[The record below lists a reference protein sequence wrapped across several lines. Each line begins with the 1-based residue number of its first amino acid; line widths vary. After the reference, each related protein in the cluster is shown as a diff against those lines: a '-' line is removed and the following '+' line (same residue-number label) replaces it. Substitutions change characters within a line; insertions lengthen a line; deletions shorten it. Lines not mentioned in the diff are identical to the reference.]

1 MEDLQQKVINWVK
14 TLKGWQCELAYRLLI
29 KEKLDNGDINEI
41 VSMLKEEKQFE
52 NKIFPNIGISIN
64 GESIILLSID
74 SIENIEHLSPRNAL
88 KFAEKGLTV
97 IYGKNGTGK
106 SGYTRILKKICGKP
120 RARDLIGNIYKSNA
134 SIGKCTL
141 FYKKGEQVEQCSWS
155 VNDGAIESLRSV
167 DIFDSDTG
175 ASYLNEANSVS
186 YIPPIIAFFSSFS
199 RYHDII
205 KERLA
210 TQKDQLISK
219 LPVPPHELSETNYV
233 KNVYLSKNLDLSK
246 FIWTGEDENKLS
258 ELDQKLKE
266 PDLKKAVVELREQK
280 RKIDQ
285 LIKDIEDAL
294 IKVSPQSK
302 EEIDALAS
310 DLSTKEQAV
319 LDAAKVLSDSSKLEG
334 VGTES
339 WKLLWSAAKEYSQ
352 KDAYLDDKK
361 LYQHDRCVLCHQILD
376 EETKDRLQNFDAF
389 ITNELSKEAANAKK
403 QYNDRINS
411 LPEDF
416 TEDQIIDR
424 SISSGLDR
432 DWGKQIFNIW
442 AQIYNNGEA
451 IRLGRPLHNICNEV
465 QIALSALNE
474 KSRRYE
480 ITAAEYENAAKLF
493 DRGATAKQL
502 LELKA
507 QKWAFEQS
515 EDIKIERTR
524 QTNITR
530 YDQWIS
536 QTNTRGITTK
546 ANEIGDLVIT
556 QSFVKRFNEELDKLG
571 AGNIQVTR
579 WRN

>member
-556 QSFVKRFNEELDKLG
+556 QSFVKRF
-571 AGNIQVTR
+571 VPS
-579 WRN
+579 

>member
-1 MEDLQQKVINWVK
+1 M
-14 TLKGWQCELAYRLLI
+14 
-29 KEKLDNGDINEI
+29 
-41 VSMLKEEKQFE
+41 
-52 NKIFPNIGISIN
+52 
-64 GESIILLSID
+64 
-74 SIENIEHLSPRNAL
+74 
-88 KFAEKGLTV
+88 
-97 IYGKNGTGK
+97 
-106 SGYTRILKKICGKP
+106 
-120 RARDLIGNIYKSNA
+120 
-134 SIGKCTL
+134 
-141 FYKKGEQVEQCSWS
+141 
-155 VNDGAIESLRSV
+155 
-167 DIFDSDTG
+167 
-175 ASYLNEANSVS
+175 
-186 YIPPIIAFFSSFS
+186 
-199 RYHDII
+199 
-205 KERLA
+205 
-210 TQKDQLISK
+210 
-219 LPVPPHELSETNYV
+219 
-233 KNVYLSKNLDLSK
+233 
-246 FIWTGEDENKLS
+246 
-258 ELDQKLKE
+258 
-266 PDLKKAVVELREQK
+266 
-280 RKIDQ
+280 
-285 LIKDIEDAL
+285 
-294 IKVSPQSK
+294 
-302 EEIDALAS
+302 
-310 DLSTKEQAV
+310 
-319 LDAAKVLSDSSKLEG
+319 
-334 VGTES
+334 GTES

-571 AGNIQVTR
+571 AGNIQVEFIKQINKGTTKHVLKIANATHNNPGNILSEGEAR
-579 WRN
+579 IISLAAFLADVTGGNHANPFVFDDPISSLDQTYEEKTVKRLVELSKSRQVIVFTHRLSLLCQLNDACDNIKTLGIRRESWGTGEIGELPISAKSPKNALKDILNSKLVRAKKVLNENGAEEYYLHAKMICSDFRILIERTVEYHLLGDVVQRYRRAVNTMGKVSSLAKINKNDCETIDKFMTKYSFYEHSQPLEAPVELPLPEDISNDVKELLAWIDEFDKRKSS

>member
-361 LYQHDRCVLCHQILD
+361 LYQHDRCH
-376 EETKDRLQNFDAF
+376 
-389 ITNELSKEAANAKK
+389 
-403 QYNDRINS
+403 
-411 LPEDF
+411 
-416 TEDQIIDR
+416 
-424 SISSGLDR
+424 
-432 DWGKQIFNIW
+432 
-442 AQIYNNGEA
+442 
-451 IRLGRPLHNICNEV
+451 
-465 QIALSALNE
+465 
-474 KSRRYE
+474 
-480 ITAAEYENAAKLF
+480 
-493 DRGATAKQL
+493 
-502 LELKA
+502 
-507 QKWAFEQS
+507 
-515 EDIKIERTR
+515 
-524 QTNITR
+524 
-530 YDQWIS
+530 
-536 QTNTRGITTK
+536 
-546 ANEIGDLVIT
+546 
-556 QSFVKRFNEELDKLG
+556 
-571 AGNIQVTR
+571 
-579 WRN
+579 

>member
-546 ANEIGDLVIT
+546 AN
-556 QSFVKRFNEELDKLG
+556 
-571 AGNIQVTR
+571 
-579 WRN
+579 

>member
-556 QSFVKRFNEELDKLG
+556 QSFVKRFNEEL
-571 AGNIQVTR
+571 A
-579 WRN
+579 

>member
-571 AGNIQVTR
+571 AGNIQVE
-579 WRN
+579 NDH

>member
-556 QSFVKRFNEELDKLG
+556 QSFVKRFNEELDKL
-571 AGNIQVTR
+571 A
-579 WRN
+579 